1 MCGCSTGVAALAPG
15 GGDNVGCVTREA
27 VLEWQQ
33 GEGVSRGNK
42 APIPK
47 KGSGSVV
54 ELAAR
59 DPKAKRYS
67 KGQTVGK
74 EASKPGIYL

>member
-47 KGSGSVV
+47 KGSVV